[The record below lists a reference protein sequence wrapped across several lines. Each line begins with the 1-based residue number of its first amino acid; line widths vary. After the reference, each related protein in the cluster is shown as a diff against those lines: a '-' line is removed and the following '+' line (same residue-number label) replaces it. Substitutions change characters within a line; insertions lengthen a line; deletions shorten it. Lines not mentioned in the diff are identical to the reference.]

1 MVVQSSDVPSRNPGF
16 KFGLFAKGNMDV
28 KTRRVEA
35 RYFWGGPKQKT
46 IKHQGMVNCWFGAR
60 WFGFQLDPR
69 KWRGL
74 CLKGSRI
81 ESQTNT
87 WPLTIKK
94 TTTWIST
101 PQNQHPKKSRLLR
114 FCTQKKIVQY
124 VASFRAPSEFE
135 ILHLCDKND
144 G

>member
-60 WFGFQLDPR
+60 CGLDSNWIPENEGDCVLR
-69 KWRGL
+69 VAGL
-74 CLKGSRI
+74 
-81 ESQTNT
+81 N
-87 WPLTIKK
+87 
-94 TTTWIST
+94 
-101 PQNQHPKKSRLLR
+101 PKPTLD
-114 FCTQKKIVQY
+114 
-124 VASFRAPSEFE
+124 
-135 ILHLCDKND
+135 H
-144 G
+144 